1 MNELIDKEVPES
13 EEERDYVSK
22 VQNMCLMDDLLFRNV
37 MDEPKLIS
45 KLISAVL
52 GRYVEIT
59 EVTVEK
65 TITNGAG
72 RETRCDAAA
81 KDTERNGYVAEVQND
96 PRGMKPKRMRFNV
109 GLIDHHAMLRGET
122 NWENMTESTV
132 IMFCAADCFGEGKVI
147 YELPRC
153 LNGGRRIDDGTRMI
167 FVNCTYEGDDELG
180 RIIHDLRCR
189 NADDIYDDEIREKVK
204 RIKEDR
210 VEVEK
215 MCETLQRE
223 YEEGM
228 EAGAVRERRKI
239 QAELD
244 EKDSLIAVL
253 KGTISLLLDHMPD
266 SEETRDMMAM
276 IASIQ

>member
-1 MNELIDKEVPES
+1 MNELIDKEVPEK

-22 VQNMCLMDDLLFRNV
+22 VQNLR
-37 MDEPKLIS
+37 LIS

-52 GRYVEIT
+52 RRYVEIT

-72 RETRCDAAA
+72 RETRCDAGA

-96 PRGMKPKRMRFNV
+96 PHGMKPKRMRFNV

-122 NWENMTESTV
+122 NWENMTDSTV

-180 RIIHDLRCR
+180 RIIHDLMCR

-210 VEVEK
+210 VEAEK

-228 EAGAVRERRKI
+228 EAGAVRERRKM

-244 EKDSLIAVL
+244 EKTRSISEKDRTIEEKDQRIKELEKMLL
-253 KGTISLLLDHMPD
+253 KQNGNHRKRRIKFN
-266 SEETRDMMAM
+266 
-276 IASIQ
+276 IF